1 MKKILFTILA
11 VAFVVMLS
19 GCSELFNNDQTDG
32 KSRLVIKIT
41 DDPFDISYIE
51 SATVTITKVEI
62 RRAGDSVSDGNPFMV
77 LSDDTVTIDLIDL
90 RNGLTETLIDMEIED
105 GEYDLVRLYV
115 MEAGLKLKDIEDP
128 YKVKVP
134 SGGQTG
140 IKIFISPA
148 LNVSGDLTEELL
160 LDVDLS
166 RSFVLRGNMDQNN
179 GFIFKPVIR
188 AANMTTAGRI
198 EGMVKDTAKVK
209 VKEAKVW
216 ITRDTTV
223 ATAFADTMGYYAIIG
238 VPAGTYSI
246 FATKEGYDT
255 VKYENI
261 SVLAGSKT
269 VRDFILTKK

>member
-1 MKKILFTILA
+1 MKKILLTVLA
-11 VAFVVMLS
+11 AAFVVMLS
-19 GCSELFNNDQTDG
+19 GCNEMFNNDQADG
-32 KSRLVIKIT
+32 KSRLVIRIT

-62 RRAGDSVSDGNPFMV
+62 RRTGDGVPDGNPFMV
-77 LSDDTVTIDLIDL
+77 LFDDTVTIDLIDL

-134 SGGQTG
+134 SGEQTG

-148 LNVSGDLTEELL
+148 LNVSGGLTEELL

-166 RSFVLRGNMDQNN
+166 RSFVLRGNMDHNN

>member
-1 MKKILFTILA
+1 MKKIFFTVLA
-11 VAFVVMLS
+11 AAFVVMLS
-19 GCSELFNNDQTDG
+19 GCSELFNNDQSEG

>member
-1 MKKILFTILA
+1 MA
-11 VAFVVMLS
+11 VARLRGVPWKDSARQNGFPAPDQRDYLIGGQQVDAVRNARPPNAKPRDEHEGLVCNGLS
-19 GCSELFNNDQTDG
+19 GGRRQRHPLRRQLDHVREVRPTIP
-32 KSRLVIKIT
+32 SRLQFHQHHLPGRQPIGAIQL
-41 DDPFDISYIE
+41 
-51 SATVTITKVEI
+51 
-62 RRAGDSVSDGNPFMV
+62 RGD
-77 LSDDTVTIDLIDL
+77 
-90 RNGLTETLIDMEIED
+90 
-105 GEYDLVRLYV
+105 
-115 MEAGLKLKDIEDP
+115 
-128 YKVKVP
+128 
-134 SGGQTG
+134 
-140 IKIFISPA
+140 
-148 LNVSGDLTEELL
+148 GDRVGRPERL

-166 RSFVLRGNMDQNN
+166 RSFVLRGNMDHNN

>member
-1 MKKILFTILA
+1 MKNLIFSMLA
-11 VAFVVMLS
+11 VGAIIMGGCNEAMNS
-19 GCSELFNNDQTDG
+19 GDEG
-32 KSRLVIKIT
+32 KGRLVVKIT

-62 RRAGDSVSDGNPFMV
+62 RRVGDGVPDGNPFMV

-90 RNGLTETLIDMEIED
+90 RNGLTQTLIDMEIED

-115 MEAGLKLKDIEDP
+115 DEAGLKLKDIEDP

-134 SGGQTG
+134 SGEQTG

-148 LNVSGDLTEELL
+148 LSVSGGLTEELL

-166 RSFVLRGNMDQNN
+166 RSFILRGNMNHNN

-216 ITRDTTV
+216 ITQDTTV

-261 SVLAGSKT
+261 SVLAASKT

>member
-1 MKKILFTILA
+1 MLA
-11 VAFVVMLS
+11 ASALIMS
-19 GCSELFNNDQTDG
+19 GCNEAMNNGDDANVDG
-32 KSRLVIKIT
+32 KSRLVVKVT

-62 RRAGDSVSDGNPFMV
+62 RRTGDGVPDGNPFMI

-90 RNGLTETLIDMEIED
+90 RNGLTHTLIDMEIED
-105 GEYDLVRLYV
+105 GEYDLIRLYV
-115 MEAGLKLKDIEDP
+115 MEAGLNLKDFEDP

-134 SGGQTG
+134 SGEQTG

-148 LNVSGDLTEELL
+148 LNVSGGLTEELL

-166 RSFVLRGNMDQNN
+166 RSFVLRGNMNHNN

-216 ITRDTTV
+216 INQDTTV
-223 ATAFADTMGYYAIIG
+223 ATAYADTMGYYAIIG

-261 SVLAGSKT
+261 SVLAASKT

>member
-11 VAFVVMLS
+11 AAFVVMLS

>member
-1 MKKILFTILA
+1 MKNLIFSVLA
-11 VAFVVMLS
+11 AGVIIMS
-19 GCSELFNNDQTDG
+19 GCNEAMDNGDDG
-32 KSRLVIKIT
+32 KGRLVVKIT

-62 RRAGDSVSDGNPFMV
+62 RRVGDGVPDGNPFMV

-90 RNGLTETLIDMEIED
+90 RNGLTQTLIDMEIED
-105 GEYDLVRLYV
+105 GEYDLIRLYV
-115 MEAGLKLKDIEDP
+115 MEAGLKLKDFEDP

-134 SGGQTG
+134 SGEQTG

-148 LNVSGDLTEELL
+148 LNVSGGLTEELL

-166 RSFVLRGNMDQNN
+166 RSFVLRGNMNHNN

-188 AANMTTAGRI
+188 AANMTTSGRI

-261 SVLAGSKT
+261 SVLAASKT

>member
-11 VAFVVMLS
+11 VASVVMLS
-19 GCSELFNNDQTDG
+19 GCSELFNNDQADG

-62 RRAGDSVSDGNPFMV
+62 RRTGDGVPDGNPFMV

>member
-11 VAFVVMLS
+11 AAFVVMLS
-19 GCSELFNNDQTDG
+19 GCSEMFNNDQADG

-62 RRAGDSVSDGNPFMV
+62 RRTGDGVPDGNPFTV

-134 SGGQTG
+134 SGEQTG

-166 RSFVLRGNMDQNN
+166 RSFVLRGNMDHNN

>member
-1 MKKILFTILA
+1 MKNLIVSMLA
-11 VAFVVMLS
+11 ASALIMS
-19 GCSELFNNDQTDG
+19 GCNEAMNSDVEG
-32 KSRLVIKIT
+32 KGRLVVKIT

-62 RRAGDSVSDGNPFMV
+62 RRICDSVCDGNPFMV

-105 GEYDLVRLYV
+105 GEYDLIRLYV
-115 MEAGLKLKDIEDP
+115 EEAGLKLKDIDDP

-148 LNVSGDLTEELL
+148 LNIAGGLTEELL

-166 RSFVLRGNMDQNN
+166 RSFVLRGNMNHNN

-255 VKYENI
+255 VKYDNI
-261 SVLAGSKT
+261 NVLAGSKT

>member
-11 VAFVVMLS
+11 AAFVVMLS
-19 GCSELFNNDQTDG
+19 GCSELFNNDQSDG

-134 SGGQTG
+134 SGEQTG

>member
-11 VAFVVMLS
+11 VASVVMLS
-19 GCSELFNNDQTDG
+19 GCSELFNNDQADG

-62 RRAGDSVSDGNPFMV
+62 RRTGDGVPDGNPFMV

-134 SGGQTG
+134 SGEQTG

-148 LNVSGDLTEELL
+148 LNVSGGLTEELL

>member
-11 VAFVVMLS
+11 AAFVVMLS
-19 GCSELFNNDQTDG
+19 GCSELFNNDQSDG

>member
-11 VAFVVMLS
+11 VASVVMLS

-62 RRAGDSVSDGNPFMV
+62 RRTGDGVPDGNPFMV

-134 SGGQTG
+134 SGEQTG